1 MRMMSMQS
9 NKKGF
14 STRGRARVSIF
25 GIAFLL
31 PFFLLV
37 GSAHAS
43 FDGTSVTATWEM
55 WSGSSPGAGGSLLAV
70 TDTEVFVASDS
81 SSPDVLDFHDSPG
94 TTTELWDIDLQGSS
108 IVLTYTSIEA
118 QDTDHQYMY
127 MMPVGFHLSFTGL
140 ADIASVSVD
149 TSFAPHGFDPL
160 KVDFAASEI
169 WVNLQ
174 GSMCHY
180 HDMGGGMGGG
190 MEGGM
195 GGGMGGGM
203 PDCHNMMSPTGYDN
217 QISLTVN
224 TVPEPSTALLTG
236 LGLSVLS
243 ARRIRRRMA

>member
-1 MRMMSMQS
+1 ME
-9 NKKGF
+9 F
-14 STRGRARVSIF
+14 S
-25 GIAFLL
+25 
-31 PFFLLV
+31 
-37 GSAHAS
+37 SASQLGDPAEADHSTLSSSAS
-43 FDGTSVTATWEM
+43 VPVTA
-55 WSGSSPGAGGSLLAV
+55 LR
-70 TDTEVFVASDS
+70 
-81 SSPDVLDFHDSPG
+81 LD
-94 TTTELWDIDLQGSS
+94 
-108 IVLTYTSIEA
+108 
-118 QDTDHQYMY
+118 
-127 MMPVGFHLSFTGL
+127 
-140 ADIASVSVD
+140 
-149 TSFAPHGFDPL
+149 L